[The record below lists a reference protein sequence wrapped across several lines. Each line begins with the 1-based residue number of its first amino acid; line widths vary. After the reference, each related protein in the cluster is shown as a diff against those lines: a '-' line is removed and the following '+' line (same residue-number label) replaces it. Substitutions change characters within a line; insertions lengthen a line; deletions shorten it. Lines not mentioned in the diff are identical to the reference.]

1 MNQTSKSSA
10 LVLNF
15 LQQKENRKRML
26 HSIDKRDNEMLK
38 KFQENRKRMKR
49 K

>member
-1 MNQTSKSSA
+1 MKQTSKSPT
-10 LVLNF
+10 LINIT
-15 LQQKENRKRML
+15 QQKENLKRML
-26 HSIDKRDNEMLK
+26 HSNDKRDNEMLK